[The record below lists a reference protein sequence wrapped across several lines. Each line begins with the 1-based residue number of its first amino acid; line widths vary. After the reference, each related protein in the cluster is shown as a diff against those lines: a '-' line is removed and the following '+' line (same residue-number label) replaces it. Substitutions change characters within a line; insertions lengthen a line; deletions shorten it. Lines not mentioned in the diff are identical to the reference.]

1 MINYLCRKENPTLQ
15 KTLTKANNIL
25 TRCIVSEQIGAYLF
39 VSIKY
44 IDRIGTSKN
53 PIVWFEQVTAIF
65 DRDLELR
72 FNHRKKDFIKNLI
85 MQNADHISPH
95 FGRLEPGSHVVSD

>member
-25 TRCIVSEQIGAYLF
+25 TRCIVSEQIGPYLF
-39 VSIKY
+39 VSIEY

-53 PIVWFEQVTAIF
+53 PIV
-65 DRDLELR
+65 
-72 FNHRKKDFIKNLI
+72 
-85 MQNADHISPH
+85 
-95 FGRLEPGSHVVSD
+95 